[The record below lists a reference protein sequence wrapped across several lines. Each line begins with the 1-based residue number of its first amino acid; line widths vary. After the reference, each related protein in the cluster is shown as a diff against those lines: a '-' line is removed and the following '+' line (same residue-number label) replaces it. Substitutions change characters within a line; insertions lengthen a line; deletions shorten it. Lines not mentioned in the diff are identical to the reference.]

1 MTFTPPDFR
10 FFVAP
15 ARVGIHHWADPNAS
29 QINALLTGKVEHQD
43 DLCVAWHAMD
53 DSEKL
58 LFSQLLWRKNPN
70 CQRPVE
76 TLEWGMRQRTPE
88 YPDYPSDNLKLL
100 AKAYGLALTAPT
112 PTPERGIRWQR

>member
-15 ARVGIHHWADPNAS
+15 ARFGIHYWVGPNAY
-29 QINALLTGKVEHQD
+29 QINALLTGKVQHQE
-43 DLCVAWHAMD
+43 DLCAAWHALD

-58 LFSQLLWRKNPN
+58 LFAQLLWRKNPN

-76 TLEWGMRQRTPE
+76 TLEWGRRQELPK
-88 YPDYPSDNLKLL
+88 YPDHPSDNLKLL
-100 AKAYGLALTAPT
+100 EKAFELALTTPA
-112 PTPERGIRWQR
+112 PTPERGIRWHH